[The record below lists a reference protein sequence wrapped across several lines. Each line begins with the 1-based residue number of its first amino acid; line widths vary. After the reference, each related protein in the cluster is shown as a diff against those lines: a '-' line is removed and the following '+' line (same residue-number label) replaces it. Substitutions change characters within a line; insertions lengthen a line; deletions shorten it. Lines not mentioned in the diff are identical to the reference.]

1 MFCPARASAPSRR
14 VIRKGWRHGEKRRAW
29 IVLIVA
35 VVLIASL
42 TVAYYLGFLGNVA
55 VEAHASVHDW
65 NEIVGMGQR

>member
-1 MFCPARASAPSRR
+1 M
-14 VIRKGWRHGEKRRAW
+14 ERRAW